1 MTLVNDSGLKVQA
14 EEIAYGVDNFQVQY
28 GVDDAD
34 ICGSGTSDDNSV
46 DCYVDAAAADDAMWD
61 KVIAARVWL
70 LTRAECPETGYTN
83 DSTYAMGD
91 VNYTPNDHYRRQLY
105 TSTIRLRNR

>member
-1 MTLVNDSGLKVQA
+1 VDNTTP

-28 GVDDAD
+28 GVDTDD
-34 ICGSGTSDDNSV
+34 VTICPAGGTKDDNSV
-46 DCYVDAAAADDAMWD
+46 DCYVDAKAADDAMWD